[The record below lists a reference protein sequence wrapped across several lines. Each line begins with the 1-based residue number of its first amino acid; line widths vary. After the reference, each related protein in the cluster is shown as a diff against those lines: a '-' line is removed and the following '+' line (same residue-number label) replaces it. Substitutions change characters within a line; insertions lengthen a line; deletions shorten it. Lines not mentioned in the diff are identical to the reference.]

1 MYAILDKI
9 AAELGLGHRDVLWC
23 TSGVN
28 REASASHPRRDETE
42 SFGGSRDS
50 TCASSTVRPTP
61 TVAYLA
67 VE

>member
-1 MYAILDKI
+1 M
-9 AAELGLGHRDVLWC
+9 R
-23 TSGVN
+23 
-28 REASASHPRRDETE
+28 SAPLAPKWNHWGGRRDEAE